1 MSTGSANRQLWMQ
14 AFARGS
20 TGGTAPEWLSTRLM
34 FRHIMRS
41 SDEKLWQIVNLG
53 FWNFYQTLAL
63 LQLAARGQNVRS
75 QLPRIVKMLEQR
87 ELCVCEVREVLNLST
102 STVSRHLTIL
112 RDAGLILDRK
122 DGKWVNF
129 RLNADLD
136 DGMVRPLLSV
146 LKKGLADEKQ
156 ILQDREKV
164 KRVDRNKLCGL

>member
-1 MSTGSANRQLWMQ
+1 MDRRTVNIFRALSDPNRL
-14 AFARGS
+14 
-20 TGGTAPEWLSTRLM
+20 
-34 FRHIMRS
+34 
-41 SDEKLWQIVNLG
+41 
-53 FWNFYQTLAL
+53 
-63 LQLAARGQNVRS
+63 
-75 QLPRIVKMLEQR
+75 RIVKMLEQR